1 MNDGGGGADR
11 PQVSRRPLVIIVAIA
26 VALVLLAAIFPGA
39 SLIPALVI
47 AAVIVI
53 PVMFTFTRLT
63 VTVGADEVR
72 AAFGRGWPKRTIR
85 HADIVSATPV
95 QNSWWHGWGIR
106 FISGGSMYN
115 VAGLEAVE
123 LVLASGKKFRIGTDQ
138 PAELANA
145 INVRLGAR

>member
-1 MNDGGGGADR
+1 MEYR
-11 PQVSRRPLVIIVAIA
+11 HTQISRRPFVIIGAIA
-26 VALVLLAAIFPGA
+26 VGLLILAIVFSPESLLVAVAIGALVAIPTLL
-39 SLIPALVI
+39 V
-47 AAVIVI
+47 
-53 PVMFTFTRLT
+53 FTRLT
-63 VTVGADEVR
+63 VVVGADDVS
-72 AAFGRGWPKRTIR
+72 AAFGWGWPKRTIR

-123 LVLASGKKFRIGTDQ
+123 LTLVSGKKFRIGSDQ
-138 PAELANA
+138 PTELANA